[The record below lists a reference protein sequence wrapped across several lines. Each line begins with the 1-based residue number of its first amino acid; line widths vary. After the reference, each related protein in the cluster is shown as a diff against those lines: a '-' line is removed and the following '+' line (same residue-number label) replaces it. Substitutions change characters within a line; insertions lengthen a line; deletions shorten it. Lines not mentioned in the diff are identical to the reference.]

1 MTSQN
6 ITPRAWI
13 DLVLLALAWGA
24 IFLVIEF
31 ALQELTPLWAVFHR
45 IAWAAGLLWIIVYA
59 RSGAMPFRA
68 RVWVAFI
75 VMGALNNAI
84 PFSLITWGQ
93 TEIESGLTSILNG
106 ATAFFGIM
114 VAAAFLADEK
124 ITPARLLGVTIGM
137 SGVAVIVGWRSL
149 LEFDPRALGQIAILG
164 AGVSYAFAG
173 VWARTYMKGLTPMQ
187 SATGMLTGS
196 TMLMLPIAW
205 AVEGAPDVSLS
216 LTSIAAIVYMSV
228 FGTVIAYILYYRIL
242 AAAGS
247 GNLML
252 VTIMMPPISILL
264 GWAVLGE
271 RLAPSAFVGCGLIAL
286 GLIILDGRAWRA
298 VAGRRSEA

>member
-1 MTSQN
+1 MKNQTIS
-6 ITPRAWI
+6 PRAWI
-13 DLVLLALAWGA
+13 DLILLALAWGA

-45 IAWAAGLLWIIVYA
+45 ICWAAGLLWIIVYG
-59 RSGAMPFRA
+59 RGERMPFTLG
-68 RVWVAFI
+68 VWGAFI

-93 TEIESGLTSILNG
+93 TSIESGLTSILNG
-106 ATAFFGIM
+106 ATAFFGII
-114 VAAAFLADEK
+114 VAATFLADERL
-124 ITPARLLGVTIGM
+124 TPARVLGVLIGM
-137 SGVAVIVGWRSL
+137 AGVAVIVGWRSL
-149 LEFDPRALGQIAILG
+149 LEFDPRAMGQIAVLG
-164 AGVSYAFAG
+164 ACISYAFAG
-173 VWARTYMKGLTPMQ
+173 VWARSYMKGLTPTQ

-196 TMLMLPIAW
+196 ILLMLPIAW
-205 AVEGAPDVSLS
+205 IAEGAPDLSLS
-216 LTSIAAIVYMSV
+216 LTSIAAILYMSLI
-228 FGTVIAYILYYRIL
+228 GTVAAYLLYYRIL

-252 VTIMMPPISILL
+252 VTIMMPPISIFL
-264 GWAVLGE
+264 GWAVLDE
-271 RLAPSAFVGCGLIAL
+271 RLAPSAFIGCGLIAL